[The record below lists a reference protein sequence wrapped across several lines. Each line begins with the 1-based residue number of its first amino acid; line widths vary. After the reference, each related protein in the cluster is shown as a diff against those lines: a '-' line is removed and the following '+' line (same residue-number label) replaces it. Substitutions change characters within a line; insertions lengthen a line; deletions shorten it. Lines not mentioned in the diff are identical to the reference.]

1 MRCILSLVLSIV
13 LLAGCAA
20 QNTAAGVQGGATG
33 GTQVV
38 AAGGSPVEG
47 AAGSPGEEGSAEV
60 SGETVSAEAKGEAAS
75 VDEAVEAASALDLPE
90 DSENWELSDFA
101 PALCEA
107 DAEEERYVIAEGT
120 EWENTVVVRRGAHE
134 GPSVYIVGGIH
145 GDETAGWTAANLLK
159 EVCPKTG
166 TVYILSPAN
175 VYGAEHDKRTTR
187 SDRDLNRNFPGNPEG
202 WDAERIAAS
211 IYADVQ
217 ERSPDL
223 LLDLHET
230 KGPQESAPER
240 DDLRNAVIVNDV
252 SQISDLVWELTVE
265 GDLTLMGSPPA
276 GSINRTVSEQ
286 LGIPA
291 ITLETWRGETLG
303 ERVARQIRFV
313 EKVLAFYGML

>member
-1 MRCILSLVLSIV
+1 MRCILSFVLIFV
-13 LLAGCAA
+13 LLTGCAA
-20 QNTAAGVQGGATG
+20 ENTAAGAAGGAT
-33 GTQVV
+33 
-38 AAGGSPVEG
+38 VEG
-47 AAGSPGEEGSAEV
+47 AVGAPGEEGSSEV
-60 SGETVSAEAKGEAAS
+60 PGETISVETEGEAAY
-75 VDEAVEAASALDLPE
+75 VDEVVETAASASDLRE
-90 DSENWELSDFA
+90 DSSDWKLSDFV

-107 DAEEERYVIAEGT
+107 EAEEERYLIAEGT
-120 EWENTVVVRRGAHE
+120 EFENTVVVRRGVQE

-159 EVCPKTG
+159 EVCPKAG
-166 TVYILSPAN
+166 TIYILSPAN

-187 SDRDLNRNFPGNPEG
+187 SDRDLNRNFPGDPEG

-252 SQISDLVWELTVE
+252 AQISDLVWELTVE

-276 GSINRTVSEQ
+276 GSVNRTVSEQ

-291 ITLETWRGETLG
+291 ITLETWRGEALK

-313 EKVLAFYGML
+313 EKVLTFYGML

>member
-1 MRCILSLVLSIV
+1 MRHFLSLVLIFV
-13 LLAGCAA
+13 LLTGCAA
-20 QNTAAGVQGGATG
+20 ENTAAG
-33 GTQVV
+33 
-38 AAGGSPVEG
+38 AAGGAAVET
-47 AAGSPGEEGSAEV
+47 ASADATV
-60 SGETVSAEAKGEAAS
+60 ETAS
-75 VDEAVEAASALDLPE
+75 VDAAVGTAAALDLPE
-90 DSENWELSDFA
+90 GREDWKLSDFA

-107 DAEEERYVIAEGT
+107 DAEEEYYVIAEGT
-120 EWENTVVVRRGAHE
+120 EWENTVVVRHGAQE

-159 EVCPKTG
+159 ELCPRAG

-187 SDRDLNRNFPGNPEG
+187 SDRDLNRNFPGDPEG

-211 IYADVQ
+211 IYADV
-217 ERSPDL
+217 EACSPDL

-252 SQISDLVWELTVE
+252 AQISDLVWELTVE

-291 ITLETWRGETLG
+291 ITLETWRGEALK

-313 EKVLAFYGML
+313 EKVLTFYGML

>member
-1 MRCILSLVLSIV
+1 MRRFLSFVLIFV
-13 LLAGCAA
+13 LFTGCAA
-20 QNTAAGVQGGATG
+20 ENTAAGA
-33 GTQVV
+33 
-38 AAGGSPVEG
+38 
-47 AAGSPGEEGSAEV
+47 
-60 SGETVSAEAKGEAAS
+60 
-75 VDEAVEAASALDLPE
+75 AVETASADATVGTAAADATVGTAAADATVGTASALDLPE
-90 DSENWELSDFA
+90 DSKNWKLSDFA

-107 DAEEERYVIAEGT
+107 DAEEERYFIAEGT
-120 EWENTVVVRRGAHE
+120 EWENTVVVRRGAQE

-159 EVCPKTG
+159 EVCPKAG

-187 SDRDLNRNFPGNPEG
+187 SDRDLNRNFPGDPEG

-211 IYADVQ
+211 IYADV
-217 ERSPDL
+217 EACSPDL
-223 LLDLHET
+223 LIDLHET

-252 SQISDLVWELTVE
+252 AQISDLVWELTVE
-265 GDLTLMGSPPA
+265 GDLTLMGSPPE
-276 GSINRTVSEQ
+276 GSVNRAVSEQ

-291 ITLETWRGETLG
+291 VTLETWRGEVLK

-313 EKVLAFYGML
+313 EKVLTFYGML

>member
-1 MRCILSLVLSIV
+1 MRCILSLALSII

-20 QNTAAGVQGGATG
+20 RETDAGATAG
-33 GTQVV
+33 
-38 AAGGSPVEG
+38 AATETAYAEG
-47 AAGSPGEEGSAEV
+47 AAETDSADGAV
-60 SGETVSAEAKGEAAS
+60 GTAAPDGAVGTV
-75 VDEAVEAASALDLPE
+75 SALDLPE
-90 DSENWELSDFA
+90 DSRNWKLYDFA

-107 DAEEERYVIAEGT
+107 DAEEERYFIAEGS
-120 EWENTVVVRRGAHE
+120 EWENTVVERRGAAE
-134 GPSVYIVGGIH
+134 GPIVYIVGGIH

-159 EVCPKTG
+159 EVCPKAG

-187 SDRDLNRNFPGNPEG
+187 SDRDLNRNFPGDPEG

-211 IYADVQ
+211 IYEDV
-217 ERSPDL
+217 EACSPDL

-252 SQISDLVWELTVE
+252 AQISDLVWELTVE

-291 ITLETWRGETLG
+291 ITLETWRGEVLK

-313 EKVLAFYGML
+313 EKVLTFYGML

>member
-1 MRCILSLVLSIV
+1 MRCILSFVLIFV
-13 LLAGCAA
+13 LLTGCAA
-20 QNTAAGVQGGATG
+20 ENTAAGAAGGAT
-33 GTQVV
+33 
-38 AAGGSPVEG
+38 VEG
-47 AAGSPGEEGSAEV
+47 AVGAPGEEGSSEV
-60 SGETVSAEAKGEAAS
+60 PGETISVETEGEAAY
-75 VDEAVEAASALDLPE
+75 VDEVVETAASASDLRE
-90 DSENWELSDFA
+90 DSSDWKLSDFV

-107 DAEEERYVIAEGT
+107 EAEEERYFIAKGT
-120 EWENTVVVRRGAHE
+120 EFENTVVVRRGVQE

-159 EVCPKTG
+159 EVCPKAG
-166 TVYILSPAN
+166 TIYILSPAN

-187 SDRDLNRNFPGNPEG
+187 SDRDLNRNFPGDPEG

-252 SQISDLVWELTVE
+252 AQISDLVWELTVE

-276 GSINRTVSEQ
+276 GSVNRTVSEQ

-291 ITLETWRGETLG
+291 ITLETWRGEALK

-313 EKVLAFYGML
+313 EKVLTFYGML

>member
-1 MRCILSLVLSIV
+1 MRCILSFVLIFV
-13 LLAGCAA
+13 LLTGCAA
-20 QNTAAGVQGGATG
+20 ENTAAGA
-33 GTQVV
+33 
-38 AAGGSPVEG
+38 
-47 AAGSPGEEGSAEV
+47 
-60 SGETVSAEAKGEAAS
+60 
-75 VDEAVEAASALDLPE
+75 AVETASADATVGTAAADTTVGTASADATVGTAAPASDLRE
-90 DSENWELSDFA
+90 DSSDWKLSDFV

-107 DAEEERYVIAEGT
+107 EAEEERYFIAEGT
-120 EWENTVVVRRGAHE
+120 EWENTVVERRGAAE
-134 GPSVYIVGGIH
+134 GPIVYIVGGIH

-159 EVCPKTG
+159 EVCPKAG

-187 SDRDLNRNFPGNPEG
+187 SDRDLNRNFPGDPEG

-211 IYADVQ
+211 IYEDV
-217 ERSPDL
+217 EACSPDL

-252 SQISDLVWELTVE
+252 AQISDLVWELTVE
-265 GDLTLMGSPPA
+265 GDLTLMGSPPE
-276 GSINRTVSEQ
+276 GSVNRTVSEQ

-291 ITLETWRGETLG
+291 ITLETWRGEALK

-313 EKVLAFYGML
+313 EKVLTFYGML